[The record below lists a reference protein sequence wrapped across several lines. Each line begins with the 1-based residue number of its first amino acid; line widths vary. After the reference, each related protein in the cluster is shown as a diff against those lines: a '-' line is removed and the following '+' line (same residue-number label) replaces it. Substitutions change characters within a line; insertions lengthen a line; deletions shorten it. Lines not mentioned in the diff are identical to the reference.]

1 MAQMEG
7 KIASNVFKLAKAN
20 REVLEGETGIKTSF
34 TDEEL
39 KNYLTAVQDEIKNL
53 KKR

>member
-1 MAQMEG
+1 MAHMEQE
-7 KIASNVFKLAKAN
+7 ISSSVFKLAKDN
-20 REVLEGETGIKTSF
+20 REILEGETGIKTSF

-39 KNYLTAVQDEIKNL
+39 KKYLTIVQDEIRQL